1 MQQVRKRVRGT
12 GVFDDTVQRALSR
25 LPITRNR
32 EEALVV
38 FIGRF
43 RQIGTELQYLWLK
56 HRMIDRRSPVS
67 IDMKSTLSIVIFAI
81 LAISL
86 LSCGGNSDQSDSSQT
101 EQGLPDKIEWLDWD
115 DGMFQLIGTP
125 KFAMVYFDT
134 SDCPP
139 CHWMEDSLFSNP
151 EIIAAIKKDFIPI
164 KVQTARSD
172 TVHFQGQKFAE
183 SHLRKLYMLEGYP
196 FVLFIEAQAQQP
208 TFGRPGRIQ
217 PEDMLQYMRYHT
229 SKAYRV
235 STYEDYIRAM
245 EREKSR
251 KTD

>member
-1 MQQVRKRVRGT
+1 
-12 GVFDDTVQRALSR
+12 
-25 LPITRNR
+25 
-32 EEALVV
+32 
-38 FIGRF
+38 
-43 RQIGTELQYLWLK
+43 
-56 HRMIDRRSPVS
+56 
-67 IDMKSTLSIVIFAI
+67 MKSTLKISILAI
-81 LAISL
+81 LAVYLI
-86 LSCGGNSDQSDSSQT
+86 SCGGSSDQSDSSQT
-101 EQGLPDKIEWLDWD
+101 EQGTPGKIDWLDWD
-115 DGMFQLIGTP
+115 EGMFELIGTP
-125 KFAMVYFDT
+125 KFAIVYFDT

-139 CHWMEDSLFSNP
+139 CNWMVDSLFSNP

-172 TVHFQGQKFAE
+172 TVTFQGRKFAE

-235 STYEDYIRAM
+235 SSYEDYLKAM
-245 EREKSR
+245 EREKRRNS
-251 KTD
+251 D